1 MNRRAALIELLRVV
15 IVIAVA
21 LVLSFLVIL
30 VVSKEPGV
38 AFRDFITGAL
48 SNRNR
53 QGNWIVQA
61 TALTF
66 TGLAVALVFQ
76 ARQFALGAEGQL
88 YLGGLAAG
96 IVALYLPGSAWVVTV
111 VALLAAALVGF
122 LWGLIPGYLKAYFG
136 ANEIVSTLMLNA
148 IATAGYAYILVRYLR
163 IAGGNYSA
171 PFAVFGPTG
180 RLQPLIA
187 GTQVSAVVFVALI
200 AAVAVHVLLYHTTF
214 GYELRMS
221 GFNLRFAEYGGVNVR
236 RTITLAMG
244 LSGMVAG
251 VAGAGLILGTFGRVN
266 PQPSN
271 GYGLDGI
278 VIALLARN
286 YPLATIPAAL
296 FYSYLRVGAD
306 VMGQNSDV
314 PFEMANV
321 IQAIIILLISADA
334 LTRWLTV
341 RRSSGRSGHGERD
354 TLELPTP
361 TAPQTITGTQT
372 TPTATEVAQ

>member
-1 MNRRAALIELLRVV
+1 MARRAVLTELARVLLVIAAALALSFVV
-15 IVIAVA
+15 IL
-21 LVLSFLVIL
+21 LVS
-30 VVSKEPGV
+30 SEPGE
-38 AFRDFITGAL
+38 AFRQFLTGPLA
-48 SNRNR
+48 NRNR

-61 TALTF
+61 TTLTL

-96 IVALYLPGSAWVVTV
+96 V
-111 VALLAAALVGF
+111 VALFVPGDALVVGVLAFLAAALAGF
-122 LWGLIPGYLKAYFG
+122 LYGLIPGYLKAYFG

-148 IATAGYAYILVRYLR
+148 IATAVYGFILVRYLR
-163 IAGGNYSA
+163 TTGGNYSEN
-171 PFAVFGPTG
+171 FAVFGPTG
-180 RLQPLIA
+180 RLRSLVE
-187 GTQVSAVVFVALI
+187 GTQISAVLPLAVVAAI
-200 AAVAVHVLLYHTTF
+200 AVQVLLYGTTF
-214 GYELRMS
+214 GYGLRMS
-221 GFNLRFAEYGGVNVR
+221 GMNLRFAEYGGVNVR
-236 RTITLAMG
+236 RTLTLAMG
-244 LSGMVAG
+244 LSGGIAG

-266 PQPSN
+266 PQPST

-321 IQAIIILLISADA
+321 VQGIIILLITADA
-334 LTRWLTV
+334 LTRFVL
-341 RRSSGRSGHGERD
+341 RRRRAD
-354 TLELPTP
+354 PAAPATPTP
-361 TAPQTITGTQT
+361 AAPQTITSGQT
-372 TPTATEVAQ
+372 VPNEPAT

>member
-1 MNRRAALIELLRVV
+1 MSRPALTELARVL
-15 IVIAVA
+15 IVIAAA
-21 LVLSFLVIL
+21 LGLSFLVIL
-30 VVSKEPGV
+30 LVSAEPGE
-38 AFRDFITGAL
+38 AFRQFLTGPLA
-48 SNRNR
+48 NRNR

-61 TALTF
+61 STLTL

-96 IVALYLPGSAWVVTV
+96 ITALFAPGDALVVGV
-111 VALLAAALVGF
+111 LAFLAATLAGF
-122 LWGLIPGYLKAYFG
+122 LYGLIPGYLKAYFG

-148 IATAGYAYILVRYLR
+148 IATAGYSFILVRFLR
-163 IAGGNYSA
+163 TTGGNYSEN
-171 PFAVFGPTG
+171 FAVFGPTG
-180 RLQPLIA
+180 RLRPLVE
-187 GTQVSAVVFVALI
+187 GTQISAVLVVAVV
-200 AAVAVHVLLYHTTF
+200 AAVAVQVLLYGTTF
-214 GYELRMS
+214 GYGLRMS
-221 GFNLRFAEYGGVNVR
+221 GMNLRFAEYGGVDVR

-244 LSGMVAG
+244 LSGGIAG
-251 VAGAGLILGTFGRVN
+251 IAGAGLILGTFGRVN
-266 PQPSN
+266 PQPST

-321 IQAIIILLISADA
+321 IQGIIILLITADA
-334 LTRWLTV
+334 LTRLLA
-341 RRSSGRSGHGERD
+341 RRRRPD
-354 TLELPTP
+354 AAQPATPVAPATPTP
-361 TAPQTITGTQT
+361 TAPQTITGGQTAPTQ
-372 TPTATEVAQ
+372 AAE

>member
-1 MNRRAALIELLRVV
+1 MNRRAVLIEVLRVAIV
-15 IVIAVA
+15 IVVA
-21 LVLSFLVIL
+21 LVLSFVVIL
-30 VVSKEPGV
+30 IISKEPGD
-38 AFRDFITGAL
+38 AFKQFITGPLA
-48 SNRNR
+48 NRNR
-53 QGNWIVQA
+53 QGNWLVQA

-66 TGLAVALVFQ
+66 TGLSVALVFQ

-96 IVALYLPGSAWVVTV
+96 FVALYLPGSAWVVAI
-111 VALLAAALVGF
+111 VAFLAAALAGF
-122 LWGLIPGYLKAYFG
+122 LYGLIPGYLKAYFG

-148 IATAGYAYILVRYLR
+148 IATAGYAFILVRYLR
-163 IAGGNYSA
+163 VAGGNYSA
-171 PFAVFGPTG
+171 SFTVFGPTG
-180 RLQPLIA
+180 QMRPLIE
-187 GTQVSAVVFVALI
+187 GTQVSAVIFLALVL
-200 AAVAVHVLLYHTTF
+200 AVGVHVLLYHTTF

-221 GFNLRFAEYGGVNVR
+221 GFNLRFAEYGGINVR

-251 VAGAGLILGTFGRVN
+251 IAGAGLILGSFGRVN

-278 VIALLARN
+278 VVALLARN

-306 VMGQNSDV
+306 VMGQNTDV

-321 IQAIIILLISADA
+321 IQGIIILLISADA
-334 LTRWLTV
+334 LTRWLRV
-341 RRSSGRSGHGERD
+341 RRSNRAGQAGRD

-361 TAPQTITGTQT
+361 AAPQTITNTQT
-372 TPTATEVAQ
+372 TPTASEVSD